1 MRNYLTDN
9 TPEANRIKPSEGIE
23 QPQAVAPI
31 ESRKRREILKKMAI
45 GSTALAGCS
54 ILPEKWMSPLVEFG
68 ALPAHATTSA
78 LITELAQ
85 KYDELTGGKALEEPE
100 EKSKTEALEERD
112 DDESAESSEEWITI
126 QWRGNPHE
134 TRESRDRT
142 WWTKIHGSPYEH
154 WHRKFPL
161 PRWIDDQPRRLEFVF
176 SDGAEFSAADSTRMW
191 MKPTGPKYKPEEAGE
206 RDSRKRHPKI
216 AAARDATPV
225 WVKLKVI

>member
-1 MRNYLTDN
+1 MRNYLTD
-9 TPEANRIKPSEGIE
+9 TPPKANRTKPSEGIE
-23 QPQAVAPI
+23 QPLVVARI
-31 ESRKRREILKKMAI
+31 ESRKRREILKKVAI

-54 ILPEKWMSPLVEFG
+54 ILPGKWTSPLVEFG

-85 KYDELTGGKALEEPE
+85 KYEELTGAADPEESE
-100 EKSKTEALEERD
+100 EKSKTDTSEKQD
-112 DDESAESSEEWITI
+112 NDQSAESSGEWITI

-134 TRESRDRT
+134 TSESRDRT

-161 PRWIDDQPRRLEFVF
+161 PRWIDDRPRRLEFVF
-176 SDGAEFSAADSTRMW
+176 SDGEEFSAADSTKMW
-191 MKPTGPKYKPEEAGE
+191 MKPTGPKYKPEEPGE

-216 AAARDATPV
+216 AAARDATPD
-225 WVKLKVI
+225 WAKLKVI